1 MSVKV
6 DWVFLRLMGLVY
18 AGGTAL
24 ALFLAFRYGSEA
36 WADSVLVG
44 AGVSVLH
51 FLAGFMAVE
60 FAFDK
65 SHTTFLKV
73 VLGGMVIR
81 LFVMTAVVVL
91 LIKVLEYDPL
101 SLLLSL
107 LGYYILNLSFE
118 IGFLQK
124 KVSLKN
130 Q

>member
-1 MSVKV
+1 MKV

-44 AGVSVLH
+44 AGVSALH

-81 LFVMTAVVVL
+81 LFVMTAVVIL
-91 LIKVLEYDPL
+91 LIKVLHYDPL